1 MKTQLTRGATL
12 ALLLA
17 GGSFLLAG
25 CSETQALESE
35 LNTASSDAA
44 LVQHPVD
51 LSGTWKVDTAA
62 SDDPREVLGN
72 RRGQGPRAG
81 VRGDSSGRSFRR
93 PGGRGGRGGP
103 RPVGRFGAGHEQRGE
118 LTISQT
124 SETVIL
130 SHGPRRSVTLTPDG
144 QTVTKQGR
152 GGERQVTAKWEGEVL
167 VVVHS
172 GPRGGTMTRS
182 FELSPDGQQLFLT
195 HKLEGGP
202 IEEPVEFRVVF
213 NKS

>member
-1 MKTQLTRGATL
+1 MKTQLTRGAAL

-17 GGSFLLAG
+17 GGSLMLAG

-35 LNTASSDAA
+35 LSAASSA

-51 LSGTWKVDTAA
+51 LSGTWKVNADA

-81 VRGDSSGRSFRR
+81 IRGDSTGKGVRR
-93 PGGRGGRGGP
+93 PGGRGGPG
-103 RPVGRFGAGHEQRGE
+103 GRFGEGPRGGSRGE

-124 SETVIL
+124 DETVTL
-130 SHGPRRSVTLTPDG
+130 SHGSRRSMTITPDG
-144 QTVTKQGR
+144 QPVTQQGR

-167 VVVHS
+167 VVEHS
-172 GPRGGTMTRS
+172 GPRGGTMTRF
-182 FELSPDGQQLFLT
+182 FELSADGQQLILT

-202 IEEPVEFRVVF
+202 AQEPMEFRVVF
-213 NKS
+213 DKV